1 MERSELKSQLGS
13 LAESA
18 ADIER
23 FNAFDNRVLFAFG
36 QFRIDR
42 QMEDFSRGGFGV
54 GQATEAVSEVRK
66 AFLHVEWNRVVNL
79 ATDALFG
86 QVLFQRIPAAVGYPH
101 AVLIPDVRGA
111 LVVVWQL

>member
-42 QMEDFSRGGFGV
+42 QMEDFSSGGFGV
-54 GQATEAVSEVRK
+54 GQATEAVSAALNEARE
-66 AFLHVEWNRVVNL
+66 ALYSASAALNL
-79 ATDALFG
+79 AK
-86 QVLFQRIPAAVGYPH
+86 AA
-101 AVLIPDVRGA
+101 ATA
-111 LVVVWQL
+111 SS